1 MAVGGLHGGHLGG
14 LLFYREKCCV
24 IQRASSRGTRRRRFG
39 FEDLGVAGQTISIRA
54 RRTGEPGGC
63 ETELAS

>member
-1 MAVGGLHGGHLGG
+1 MAVGSLHGGHLGG
-14 LLFYREKCCV
+14 LLFYRGKCRV
-24 IQRASSRGTRRRRFG
+24 IQRVSSRGTRRRFG

-63 ETELAS
+63 ETELAW